1 MAFGQEIEF
10 MRKNRGYSIVDMCN
24 TLMITET
31 EYARLINGR
40 YKLDIEQKILLV
52 AAMCHQ
58 FDSMPQK

>member
-1 MAFGQEIEF
+1 
-10 MRKNRGYSIVDMCN
+10 MCN